1 MLIGGSSGTFSVVA
15 KAYGYAIAQKK
26 LWLESNGEKGA
37 NVVVTNSSFGVDYAK
52 CDTPTYSVW
61 NDIYNEMGKIG
72 ILSAA
77 ATANIGMDIDANGDV
92 PTGCNSPYIISVTN
106 TDSSDKKFGQ
116 AGWGRTTVDLGAPG
130 TAIFSTYSGGQYQNL
145 TGTSMATPHIA
156 GQVALMH
163 AGASSAFVDLYRKN
177 PAQAALELK
186 KIMMTTVDANS
197 TLTGRTVSG
206 GRMNL
211 GRAVKAINTFKAPS
225 TATLE
230 EIENDPVF
238 SPSGDEPAPETS
250 VE

>member
-1 MLIGGSSGTFSVVA
+1 MMLIGGSSGNFSVVA
-15 KAYGYAIAQKK
+15 KAYGYAMAQKK

-37 NVVVTNSSFGVDYAK
+37 NVVVTNSSFGVDYGK

-61 NDIYNEMGKIG
+61 NDIYNEMGKLG

-77 ATANIGMDIDANGDV
+77 ATANISIDVDKEGDV

-106 TDSSDKKFGQ
+106 TDSTDKKFGQ
-116 AGWGRTTVDLGAPG
+116 AAWGRTTVDLGAPG
-130 TAIFSTYSGGQYQNL
+130 TAIFSTYSGDQYQNL

-163 AGASSAFVDLYRKN
+163 AGASAIFADFYKKN
-177 PAQAALELK
+177 PAQGALELK
-186 KIMMTTVDANS
+186 KILMSTVDPNP
-197 TLTGRTVSG
+197 TLAGRTVSG

-211 GRAVKAINTFKAPS
+211 GRAVKAINTFKAPT

-230 EIENDPVF
+230 EIEHDPVF
-238 SPSGDEPAPETS
+238 SPAAE
-250 VE
+250 